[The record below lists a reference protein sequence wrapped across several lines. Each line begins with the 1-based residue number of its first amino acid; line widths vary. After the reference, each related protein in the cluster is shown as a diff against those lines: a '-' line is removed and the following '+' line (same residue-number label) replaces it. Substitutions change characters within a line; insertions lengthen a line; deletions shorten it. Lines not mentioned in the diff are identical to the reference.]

1 MFGKK
6 IDATT
11 QSLPMVGKK
20 TGAATQLLPMVGK
33 IATALLLATV
43 SAQAGI
49 QIVDFDDASGSG
61 TETVAC
67 VFKQV
72 SARAGDMIVVAAAT
86 NKKGSVSPVS
96 LVQSGG
102 SGTTGAPTQLT
113 NGMGTYPTSW
123 GWHLPVTS
131 TGTVDFKL
139 TATSITMGG
148 VLYVV
153 RADSG
158 QVMLADSAIRDD
170 NDTADNGASYALNYS
185 FETNLTSGV
194 VIEAVSTRTDT
205 AIKPATYSENYNGSG
220 KRVVTSFDGATD
232 TIWSSTYTV
241 SGGTANKQSSGAIGM
256 VFAEGSGGETALTEI
271 APNDPNLIF
280 QGSEYITT
288 DASGV
293 TFQRHSDAV
302 LALSSTEKGFSTQ
315 RAKTTT
321 GISLLFKTDSD
332 SIDVE
337 FSHDLS
343 EDVENRNSRFGIYE
357 DGQFTGSYYFPK
369 TQSNL
374 TFTIRSESP
383 GTASVFQVV
392 LPNWS
397 KPDFRGL
404 TLNSGTSLLPYT
416 PPAKK
421 KVVVFGDSISHGTG
435 QGATYETY
443 PWIVSELL
451 NVELYNIA
459 VGGGKVSVPA
469 AEMLSEFPPIDLISI
484 LIGYNDLH
492 GAGKTAAQYETDL
505 NAMIDA
511 MRTSQPNAEIICISP
526 TFTTNPTNTTTGETI
541 QNFRQGVYDA
551 VADRQIAGDGLI
563 HLIRGEEISS
573 AADLNDPVHL
583 SVAGAAN
590 FATNLFTLMEP
601 ILNPPVIPQTERTNF
616 IFVVIDDLGWMD
628 LAVQGSKFYE
638 TPRIDALAASGIRF
652 TQGYTPH
659 PRCLPARYGFMTGHF
674 PGANGVPGG
683 WPENNLRPEET
694 TLGEALQSHGY
705 ATCFA
710 GKWHLIGTHHE
721 ENLPQNQGFDTN
733 IAGGHPGAP
742 PTYFFPYRKA
752 GEPAPTDELAKNA
765 LFLNN
770 DTPAGGTVTDRI
782 TGDRYIR
789 SATRGAP
796 GEYIT
801 DRLTDEVI
809 DWMTCHA
816 DDPMFICMHH
826 YGVHTPFEA
835 PAELVAKYTAKL
847 ETMDYGDLP
856 EYIPAGIGDQKMRQ
870 DNAIYAAMIESV
882 DTNIGRLLDQL
893 DSMGIADNTVIVFTA
908 DNGGLS
914 NRGGNNNRELATS
927 NFPLRTGKGWL
938 YEGGIREAFM
948 VKGPGIPA
956 SINTNS
962 VVTGTDIYPTLLD
975 LAGLPLQPDDHQDGV
990 SFAPALRGE
999 TYTRGK
1005 PIFWHSPQAR
1015 PYSTGDFN
1023 SSAIRDGDYKLLWFY
1038 DTPGQPFELYNVKI
1052 DIGENND
1059 LSTRLPD
1066 IAASLLAKLKAWH
1079 NGAHN
1084 GSGVVFRPDDDDV
1097 AKPPSDK
1104 KNGGQNPPLSLQHN
1118 GNQVNLSWDNWTGY
1132 GYTLWS
1138 RTNLISGTWKTVNL
1152 TTNHAQL
1159 AMNTPNGFYKVELNL
1174 EPES

>member
-6 IDATT
+6 TC
-11 QSLPMVGKK
+11 
-20 TGAATQLLPMVGK
+20 AATQLLPMFGKKICAPTQLVPMVEK
-33 IATALLLATV
+33 IAIALLLATV
-43 SAQAGI
+43 TAQAGI
-49 QIVDFDDASGSG
+49 QIVDFDDANGSG
-61 TETVAC
+61 TETVTC

-72 SARAGDMIVVAAAT
+72 SARVGDMIVIASAT

-96 LVQSGG
+96 LVQSEG

-131 TGTVDFKL
+131 TGTFDFEL

-158 QVMLADSAIRDD
+158 QVMLAGSAIWDD
-170 NDTADNGASYALNYS
+170 NNTADNGASYSLNYS
-185 FETNLTSGV
+185 FKTNLTGGV
-194 VIEAVSTRTDT
+194 IIEAVSTRTDT

-220 KRVVTSFDGATD
+220 KRVVASFDGATGMA
-232 TIWSSTYTV
+232 WNSTYTV
-241 SGGTANKQSSGAIGM
+241 SGGDANKQTSGAIGM
-256 VFAEGSGGETALTEI
+256 VFAEGSGGETAQTEI

-280 QGSEYITT
+280 QGSEYITA

-337 FSHDLS
+337 FSHDLA
-343 EDVENRNSRFGIYE
+343 ETVENRNSRFGVYE
-357 DGQFTGSYYFPK
+357 DGKFTDSYYFPK

-374 TFTIRSESP
+374 TFTISSASP
-383 GTASVFQVV
+383 GAASVFRVV

-397 KPDFRGL
+397 TPDFRGL
-404 TLNSGTSLLPYT
+404 TIDSGTALLPYT
-416 PPAKK
+416 PPAQKK
-421 KVVVFGDSISHGTG
+421 IVVFGDSISHGTG

-459 VGGGKVSVPA
+459 VGGGKVSVQT
-469 AEMLSEFPPIDLISI
+469 AEMLSEFPPVDVISI

-492 GAGKTAAQYETDL
+492 GAGKTTAQYETDL

-511 MRTSQPNAEIICISP
+511 MRSSQPNAEIICISP

-541 QNFRQGVYDA
+541 QNFRQVIYDA
-551 VADRQIAGDGLI
+551 VADRQTAGDGLI

-628 LAVQGSKFYE
+628 LTVQGSKFYE

-659 PRCLPARYGFMTGHF
+659 PRCLPARYGFMTGRF

-683 WPENNLRPEET
+683 WPENNLRPDET
-694 TLGEALQSHGY
+694 TLAEALQANGY

-710 GKWHLIGTHHE
+710 GKWHLIGRNGAD
-721 ENLPQNQGFDTN
+721 NLPQNQGFDKN
-733 IAGGHPGAP
+733 IAGGKAGSP
-742 PTYFFPYRKA
+742 PTYFYPYRKP
-752 GEPAPTDELAKNA
+752 GNPAPTDELTYD
-765 LFLNN
+765 LYFE
-770 DTPAGGTVTDRI
+770 DD
-782 TGDRYIR
+782 
-789 SATRGAP
+789 GAE
-796 GEYIT
+796 GEYVT
-801 DRLTDEVI
+801 ERLTDEVLEWI
-809 DWMTCHA
+809 DGNA
-816 DDPMFICMHH
+816 DQPMFLALWH

-835 PAELVAKYTAKL
+835 PADLVSKYTAKL
-847 ETMDYGDLP
+847 DTMDYGDLP
-856 EYIPAGIGDQKMRQ
+856 EYIPAGIGEQKMRQ
-870 DNAIYAAMIESV
+870 DHPTYAAMIESV
-882 DTNIGRLLDQL
+882 DTNIGRVLDKL
-893 DSMGIADNTVIVFTA
+893 DELGIADNTVIVFTS

-914 NRGGNNNRELATS
+914 NRGGNNNRELATA
-927 NFPLRTGKGWL
+927 NYPLRTGKGWL
-938 YEGGIREAFM
+938 YEGGIREAFF

-956 SINTNS
+956 SVNTS
-962 VVTGTDIYPTLLD
+962 AVVIGTDIYPTLLD
-975 LAGLPLQPDDHQDGV
+975 LAGLPLQPDDHHDGV
-990 SFAPALRGE
+990 SFAPALRGK

-1023 SSAIRDGDYKLLWFY
+1023 SSAIRDGDYKLIWFY
-1038 DTPGQPFELYNVKI
+1038 DTPSQPFELYNVKT
-1052 DIGENND
+1052 DVGENND
-1059 LSTRLPD
+1059 LSSSLPD
-1066 IAASLLAKLKAWH
+1066 IAASLLAKIKAWH
-1079 NGAHN
+1079 NGDHDGA
-1084 GSGVVFRPDDDDV
+1084 GVVFRPDDDDV

-1104 KNGGQNPPLSLQHN
+1104 KDGGQNPPLSLQLN
-1118 GNQVNLSWDNWTGY
+1118 GGQVNLSWDSWTGY

-1138 RTNLISGTWKTVNL
+1138 RPNLMSGTWDSVDL
-1152 TTNHAQL
+1152 TTNRTQL
-1159 AMNTPNGFYKVELNL
+1159 AMNTPNGFYKVELIL
-1174 EPES
+1174 EPEG